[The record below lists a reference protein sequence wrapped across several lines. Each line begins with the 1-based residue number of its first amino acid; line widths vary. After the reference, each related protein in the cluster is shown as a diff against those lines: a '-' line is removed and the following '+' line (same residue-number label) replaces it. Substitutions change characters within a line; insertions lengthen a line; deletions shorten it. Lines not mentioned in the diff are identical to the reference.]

1 MKTSKIVIKNLFGI
15 RETTLD
21 GKSVEISGPKGAG
34 KTSVLDAIRF
44 ALTNRS
50 ERDCIVHQ
58 GADEG
63 EIIIETTTGLSIDR
77 KALPAKSAGTV
88 KVRDGSLLQTRPA
101 EFLSQIFTPLQL
113 NPVEFTQL
121 SRQEKNRVI
130 LSLIEFDWDVN
141 WIREQFG
148 EIPQG
153 VDYSKHILEV
163 LNDIQAENGVYFQSR
178 QNINRDIRNK
188 QAFISDIAKD
198 IPSGYDYDRWNQYPI
213 GDRYRELE
221 RLREKNSV
229 IERAK
234 AFRANFTSKLRGLE
248 GSRDVE
254 IGAIDRDIAA
264 ERAALTGS
272 IERMKAELQAAE
284 EKLAQL
290 SHRRQDRVDIAT
302 AKYEAAKAK
311 LEKDVGVAEQYADQ
325 EPVDTTAL
333 AAEVTNAEEMR
344 KHLNEYQR
352 MVAMQA
358 EVQDL
363 TDQSAELTRKIELA
377 RELPA
382 TILAEAHIPV
392 EGLTVE
398 NGIPLINGLPI
409 SNLSDGE
416 LLELCVDISVCKP
429 GQLEIIL
436 IDGAERLDKE
446 SRERLYAKCKAKLA
460 QGVGRTRGNRA
471 GGVDLTP
478 TWRNCI
484 LTTGESPLTGT
495 ASGAGAVNRVIDIE
509 CKSSQAVIKDGMRIS
524 NSVKRNFGFVGR
536 KFVDQLYQPGVVD
549 QVSERYR
556 ELFRTLSDRDTTE
569 KQAMAAASIILADE
583 LACQWI
589 FSGTQQPL
597 TIEQISE
604 FLASKA
610 AVSAG
615 DRGYKYL
622 CDWVT
627 QNSNKLC
634 GRSENP
640 NIDVLGALEPG
651 RAYIIRSVFERI
663 LQDAGYS
670 TAAMIS
676 YLKQESLIETRGR
689 ANTKG
694 KRINGIPTECFC
706 LRLPTVELDDEED
719 PDELPL

>member
-234 AFRANFTSKLRGLE
+234 AFRANFASKLRGLE

-254 IGAIDRDIAA
+254 IGTIDRDIAA

-290 SHRRQDRVDIAT
+290 SRRRQDRVDIAN
-302 AKYEAAKAK
+302 ANFEAAKAK
-311 LEKDVGVAEQYADQ
+311 IEKDVGVAEQYADQ

-358 EVQDL
+358 EVQGL

-446 SRERLYAKCKAKLA
+446 SRERLYAKCKAKGLQLIA
-460 QGVGRTRGNRA
+460 TR
-471 GGVDLTP
+471 VTD
-478 TWRNCI
+478 
-484 LTTGESPLTGT
+484 
-495 ASGAGAVNRVIDIE
+495 
-509 CKSSQAVIKDGMRIS
+509 
-524 NSVKRNFGFVGR
+524 
-536 KFVDQLYQPGVVD
+536 
-549 QVSERYR
+549 SE
-556 ELFRTLSDRDTTE
+556 ELEVTE
-569 KQAMAAASIILADE
+569 L
-583 LACQWI
+583 
-589 FSGTQQPL
+589 
-597 TIEQISE
+597 
-604 FLASKA
+604 
-610 AVSAG
+610 
-615 DRGYKYL
+615 
-622 CDWVT
+622 
-627 QNSNKLC
+627 
-634 GRSENP
+634 
-640 NIDVLGALEPG
+640 
-651 RAYIIRSVFERI
+651 
-663 LQDAGYS
+663 
-670 TAAMIS
+670 
-676 YLKQESLIETRGR
+676 
-689 ANTKG
+689 
-694 KRINGIPTECFC
+694 
-706 LRLPTVELDDEED
+706 
-719 PDELPL
+719 